1 MSFIRSQAI
10 TELRVLNRYRIDNI
24 LPLYGVSLDGPEA
37 CLLYQ
42 YMPNGSLEDRFITSF
57 YKENS
62 FLTLISFHRLLCKE
76 HTKPLSWMQR
86 SNIGEGIAR
95 ALNYLHT
102 LKGNPLVHGDV
113 KSANVLLDQQFEPKL
128 GDFGLA
134 RQVIGGGM
142 YTHCTVSAVHGT
154 SVYLPPEYL
163 RQKILSPAVDV
174 YSYGIVILEMSTGR
188 RAFDGK
194 KLLVDFVD
202 DAVKEVEKS
211 TSNDFTKLMDKRM
224 INSLESGNWFD
235 SLLKLGRDCAQKIK
249 KRRPQMIQVLEY
261 YSQCKTRDKIR
272 RLSAEVNNDVSSLP
286 TSTLKTPLE
295 LQLWYDMVKKADGD
309 INNFNIQNEQ
319 NDEKEFKNIQ
329 IPVPVMENNFDSK
342 TESKTESP
350 SQQNKTDIDYNDN
363 DTLVLPL
370 ITELGNVNVNVNE
383 TQ

>member
-1 MSFIRSQAI
+1 M
-10 TELRVLNRYRIDNI
+10 
-24 LPLYGVSLDGPEA
+24 DGPEA

-42 YMPNGSLEDRFITSF
+42 YLPNGSLEDRFITSF
-57 YKENS
+57 YKYNY
-62 FLTLISFHRLLCKE
+62 FLTQISFHRLLCKE

-86 SNIGEGIAR
+86 SNIGEGIAK

-174 YSYGIVILEMSTGR
+174 YSYGIVILEMATGR

-202 DAVKEVEKS
+202 DQVKEAGKS
-211 TSNDFTKLMDKRM
+211 ASNDFTKLMDKRM

-261 YSQCKTRDKIR
+261 YSQWKTRDKIR

-309 INNFNIQNEQ
+309 MNNFNIQNDQ
-319 NDEKEFKNIQ
+319 NDQKEFKNIQ
-329 IPVPVMENNFDSK
+329 IPVPVMENNFDK

-350 SQQNKTDIDYNDN
+350 SQPNKTDIDYNDN

-370 ITELGNVNVNVNE
+370 ITELGNVNVNVNVNE
-383 TQ
+383 TQWNLIFLLFFVAT